1 MSDSPMPA
9 EFLTRKLTKVAVLV
23 MVGIA
28 VLLTLVSTAGANRI
42 ATPSQDYAH
51 QFGPA
56 HAQVAVTHTDGYY
69 QKSFPDKKATRQQVR
84 DAVEAATG
92 RPTLMVAGDTVS
104 SPHMQGPHQ
113 DVGVLWT
120 ANPTGVGA
128 KVKLESGRLPSARN
142 EILIAPDLVTT
153 EAKIGDKVAAT
164 DKNGVKYEWT
174 IVGTGR
180 GYFRTDPEP
189 VVAYGDQE
197 FLSQRAWGNERWLL
211 TGDPLSDN
219 ELRQISESHPSMA
232 VRVARPGN
240 LLEWL
245 AVHSAFVNLP
255 IALLL
260 AICTIA
266 FAWFCV
272 DKLKTLRDSS
282 APDDSQAGLSRHAV
296 DVQHSQIAR
305 LAVRAGVSGVLA
317 SLVVGGLLCF
327 LKAYQGES
335 LQLAF
340 SQTLFIALLC
350 LALPMVAAATVFAVD
365 NRRTARQRRS
375 SQGQKR
381 DLKLAQ
387 RAGRSLVV
395 FAAGAFIWAALL
407 GIDVE
412 SLRQGQVAW
421 QMGPHYVNQ
430 VVIAIAVY
438 GIVFVWLMR
447 RWGSQLVTLVMPM
460 GAAWGW
466 LASTAPHFGGGFAVL
481 GLVPVHLGVTLAS
494 LFVVSFRSVWRRYHG
509 PAPTSTA

>member
-9 EFLTRKLTKVAVLV
+9 EFLSRKLTKVAVLV

-28 VLLTLVSTAGANRI
+28 VLLTLVSTAGANGA

-69 QKSFPDKKATRQQVR
+69 LKSFPDKNATRQQVW
-84 DAVEAATG
+84 DAVEAATR
-92 RPTLMVAGDTVS
+92 RPAMMVAGDTVS
-104 SPHMQGPHQ
+104 SPQMQGPHQ
-113 DVGVLWT
+113 DVGVLW
-120 ANPTGVGA
+120 AASPAQVGA
-128 KVKLESGRLPSARN
+128 KVKLESGRLPSTHG
-142 EILIAPDLVTT
+142 EILIAPELLTTDAKTGDSVT
-153 EAKIGDKVAAT
+153 AT

-189 VVAYGDQE
+189 VVAFADQQ

-211 TGDPLSDN
+211 TGDPLSDG
-219 ELRQISESHPSMA
+219 ERSQIVKSHPSMS
-232 VRVARPGN
+232 VRVARPSS

-245 AVHSAFVNLP
+245 VVHSAFVNLP
-255 IALLL
+255 VALML
-260 AICTIA
+260 ALCSIA

-272 DKLKTLRDSS
+272 DKLKILRES
-282 APDDSQAGLSRHAV
+282 ASPGDSQVGPSRHAV

-305 LAVRAGVSGVLA
+305 LAVRAGVSGVIA
-317 SLVVGGLLCF
+317 SLVVGGSLCF
-327 LKAYQGES
+327 LKSFQGES

-340 SQTLFIALLC
+340 SQTLFVALLC
-350 LALPMVAAATVFAVD
+350 LALPMVAAAIVFAVD
-365 NRRTARQRRS
+365 NRRIARQRRS

-395 FAAGAFIWAALL
+395 FAAGAGIWAGLL

-412 SLRQGQVAW
+412 SLRQGHVAW

-430 VVIAIAVY
+430 VAVAIAVY
-438 GIVFVWLMR
+438 GIVFVWLVR
-447 RWGSQLVTLVMPM
+447 RWGSKLVTLVMPM

-466 LASTAPHFGGGFAVL
+466 LASTAPHFGGGMAVI
-481 GLVPVHLGVTLAS
+481 GLVPMHLGVTLAS
-494 LFVVSFRSVWRRYHG
+494 LFVASFWAVCRRYRVAG
-509 PAPTSTA
+509 PTSTA